1 MACKYWL
8 GKTPASISSQRPINR
23 ANMNLFAIPNF
34 KQMSV
39 RRKVQCICFA
49 HGGMLLVLL
58 VWSSHVSYETG
69 KKAIN
74 KAIVYNVGNI
84 L

>member
-8 GKTPASISSQRPINR
+8 GKTPAPFSSQRPINR

-39 RRKVQCICFA
+39 RRKFQCICFA

-58 VWSSHVSYETG
+58 VWSSYVSYETG

-74 KAIVYNVGNI
+74 KVIVYNVGNI

>member
-1 MACKYWL
+1 
-8 GKTPASISSQRPINR
+8 
-23 ANMNLFAIPNF
+23 
-34 KQMSV
+34 MSV
-39 RRKVQCICFA
+39 RRKFQCICFA

-58 VWSSHVSYETG
+58 VWSSYVSYETG

>member
-34 KQMSV
+34 KQMPV

-58 VWSSHVSYETG
+58 VWSSYVSYKTG

-74 KAIVYNVGNI
+74 KVIVYNVGNI

>member
-39 RRKVQCICFA
+39 RRKFQCICFA

-58 VWSSHVSYETG
+58 VWSSYFSYETG

-74 KAIVYNVGNI
+74 KVIVYNVGNI